1 MTTTLTPPRGAPAGS
16 GIAYRPYRGLADVA
30 GMGAANARLRQSVG
44 LLEPIDVPA
53 MEHRYTH
60 LVNSDPMT
68 DCVIVERDGTTA
80 GYARVE
86 WHDLTD
92 GDRVYE
98 SILVV
103 EPAASGLGI
112 TDALLDWC
120 EARLREIAAG
130 HETTRRSWYGSFV
143 FDGVAE
149 LEASLLAHGYE
160 AVRWDAEMLRPD
172 LEHLPDVVVPD
183 GYAIRAPSEA
193 ELPVVFEMLV
203 LAFAEHWGEYEAE
216 EQRFDDWV
224 DDPRFRR
231 DLVVVA
237 WAPGDRPAAA
247 VLNLLEPAPDGSV
260 RGLLDGVASH
270 PEHRRRGLARACIA
284 ASLRLLRDEGA
295 TSAYLGVDTDNH
307 NRALAL
313 YESCG
318 FRVASGSA
326 SYRKPFDGQ
335 GSRP

>member
-1 MTTTLTPPRGAPAGS
+1 MTTTLTPLPVAAAGS
-16 GIAYRPYRGLADVA
+16 GVAYRPYRGLADVA
-30 GMGAANARLRQSVG
+30 GMGAANARLRASIGQ
-44 LLEPIDVPA
+44 LEPIDIPA

-60 LVNSDPMT
+60 LVNSDPLT
-68 DCVIVERDGTTA
+68 DCVVAERDGTTA

-86 WHDLTD
+86 WHDLQD

-98 SILVV
+98 SIVVV

-112 TDALLDWC
+112 TDALLAWA
-120 EARLREIAAG
+120 EARLREIAAD
-130 HETTRRSWYGSFV
+130 HVTTRRSWFGSFV
-143 FDGVAE
+143 FDGVTE
-149 LEASLLAHGYE
+149 LERSLATHGYE

-172 LEHLPDVVVPD
+172 LADLAEVAVPD
-183 GYAIRAPSEA
+183 GYALRIPSEA
-193 ELPVVFEMLV
+193 ELPAVFEMLV
-203 LAFAEHWGEYEAE
+203 LAFAEHWGEHEAE

-247 VLNLLEPAPDGSV
+247 VLNLLEAAPDGSV
-260 RGLLDGVASH
+260 RGLLDGVATH
-270 PEHRRRGLARACIA
+270 PDHRRRGLARACIA
-284 ASLRLLRDEGA
+284 ESLRLLRDEGA

-318 FRVASGSA
+318 FRVASGST
-326 SYRKPFDGQ
+326 SYRKPFSPREDAT
-335 GSRP
+335 

>member
-1 MTTTLTPPRGAPAGS
+1 MTTTLTPPPVPPAGS

-30 GMGAANARLRQSVG
+30 GMGAANARLRRSVG
-44 LLEPIDVPA
+44 LLEPIDVAA

-60 LVNSDPMT
+60 LVNSDPLT
-68 DCVIVERDGTTA
+68 DCVIVERDGATA

-92 GDRVYE
+92 GDRLYE
-98 SILVV
+98 STLVV

-120 EARLREIAAG
+120 EARLREMATG
-130 HETTRRSWYGSFV
+130 HETTRRSWFGSFV
-143 FDGVAE
+143 FDGVEE

-172 LEHLPDVVVPD
+172 LDDLPEPAAPD
-183 GYAIRAPSEA
+183 GYTLRIPAKA
-193 ELPVVFEMLV
+193 ELPAVFEMLV

-231 DLVVVA
+231 DLVVLA

-247 VLNLLEPAPDGSV
+247 VLNLLEAAPDGSV
-260 RGLLDGVASH
+260 RGLLDGVATH
-270 PEHRRRGLARACIA
+270 PDHRRRGLARACIA

-326 SYRKPFDGQ
+326 SYRKPFGGR